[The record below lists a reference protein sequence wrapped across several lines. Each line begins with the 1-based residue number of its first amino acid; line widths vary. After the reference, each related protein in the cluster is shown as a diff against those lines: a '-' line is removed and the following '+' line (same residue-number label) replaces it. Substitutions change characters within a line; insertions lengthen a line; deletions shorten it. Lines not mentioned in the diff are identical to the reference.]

1 MNWRS
6 ILGVDAVDPRRGSD
20 PSDRSRWSER
30 CISVVF
36 WLVAASFVV
45 VVIRCASLQLA
56 QQQQWSQLQKQ
67 AQSRTSWSTAK
78 RGRII
83 DRNGL
88 VLAEDLV
95 TFRVAIDPHA
105 AARVSDDDS
114 GTAPLRRAIDGVL
127 ALPGLVLDHPR
138 QVIEDRIQQAC
149 RRNAALLKV
158 PVSDRT
164 SSLVQFIPV
173 GHVNGGFDEVNLLKA
188 KSRLHRDLGRAVVPV
203 LEPLVKRQYPFG
215 SRGTLVIGELRGDR
229 AIGLHGV
236 ELYYND
242 RLKERRGLLTQQTDA
257 VGRELQAAT
266 EDVPGF
272 HGQDIQ
278 LSLGIQ
284 EQALLES
291 ILEDTLI
298 KTGARSVSG
307 IVMDPRNG
315 EIVAMGTYPGL
326 MRGDLQK
333 LWNRDEPEVALPRML
348 QGLHLT
354 MEPGSIV
361 KPLILTAA
369 LQNGLTFEDPVD
381 VRSRSQTFDNHRR
394 RYEDSHLLRDRTVLG
409 TVVESSNIGIVD
421 IGRKLGKQ
429 TVHRCLTS
437 FGLGRRTGVDLPG
450 EERGRVIPLEQW
462 KWHTLS
468 SASFGYAIQVTPI
481 QMIRAYSIIANGGR
495 AVTPHLRREASRI
508 DQRVPGNRVIP
519 ESIAAQARF
528 AMREVMRIGT
538 GKTVGGNVDMAGKTG
553 TAKMNVNGAYID
565 GKYTSSFIGFAPW
578 NAPERIAMVVV
589 EEPDPS
595 MQGYY
600 ASRTAA
606 PAVREL
612 LEGVLRAPGNQVQQ
626 ALEQRIPVS
635 WLSRSHTAAASSANR
650 RRWIEAGQLQ
660 PSRIDPGRRAD
671 SLASP
676 DDREQG
682 GEPEAWH
689 HDD

>member
-1 MNWRS
+1 
-6 ILGVDAVDPRRGSD
+6 
-20 PSDRSRWSER
+20 
-30 CISVVF
+30 VF
-36 WLVAASFVV
+36 CFVAASFVV
-45 VVIRCASLQLA
+45 VVIRCASLQLV
-56 QQQQWSQLQKQ
+56 QHQQWSQLQKQ
-67 AQSRTSWSTAK
+67 AQSRTSWSMAK

-88 VLAEDLV
+88 ILAEDHL

-105 AARVSDDDS
+105 AARVSDDGS

-149 RRNAALLKV
+149 DRNAELLKV
-158 PVSDRT
+158 PVAERT
-164 SSLVQFIPV
+164 TSLTQFIPV
-173 GHVNGGFDEVNLLKA
+173 GHVEGGFDEVKLLEA
-188 KSRLHRDLGRAVVPV
+188 KSRLHRDLGRSVVPV
-203 LEPLVKRQYPFG
+203 LEPVVRRQYPFG

-229 AIGLHGV
+229 AIGLHGI

-242 RLKERRGLLTQQTDA
+242 QLKERRGLLSQQTDA

-266 EDVPGF
+266 EDVPRF

-278 LSLGIQ
+278 LSLGIH

-291 ILEDTLI
+291 ILEETLV

-307 IVMDPRNG
+307 IVMDPRDG

-333 LWNRDEPEVALPRML
+333 LWNRGEPELALPRML
-348 QGLHLT
+348 QVLHLT

-369 LQNGLTFEDPVD
+369 LQNGFKFEDPVD
-381 VRSRSQTFDNHRR
+381 VHSKSQTFDNHRR

-421 IGRKLGKQ
+421 IGRRLGKQ
-429 TVHRCLTS
+429 HVHRCLTT

-450 EERGRVIPLEQW
+450 EERGRVIALEQW

-468 SASFGYAIQVTPI
+468 SACFGYAIQVTPI

-495 AVTPHLRREASRI
+495 SITPHLRRDPSI
-508 DQRVPGNRVIP
+508 QDKTMSGDRVIP

-538 GKTVGGNVDMAGKTG
+538 GKTVGGTVDMAGKTG
-553 TAKMNVNGAYID
+553 TAKMNINGEYID
-565 GKYTSSFIGFAPW
+565 GKYTASFIGFAPW
-578 NAPERIAMVVV
+578 GAPERIAMVVV
-589 EEPDPS
+589 EEPDPA

-606 PAVREL
+606 PAVRSL
-612 LEGVLRAPGNQVQQ
+612 LEGVLRSPGNQVQQ

-635 WLSRSHTAAASSANR
+635 WLSQRKAAAASSSNR
-650 RRWIEAGQLQ
+650 RDSTEAGQLA
-660 PSRIDPGRRAD
+660 PRRIDPGRRAD

-689 HDD
+689 HDN